1 MKLLVP
7 FAVAVAAAMVLWGS
21 AAGASPGRAVGPLAK
36 GISLSHHQIPL
47 SKAGSAKPRGLDGVP
62 AKGNY
67 AFLLKL
73 GTASTGRVYESALP
87 RGVRAARTAAKDQ
100 LATVR
105 TAQSRVIAGLPMATH
120 VLYKTH
126 AALAAVAVYTNVAN
140 LPALQRISGVA
151 HVYPIAPKKP
161 SNSYAV
167 HLVKAPE
174 VWDTYG
180 DTGDGSSIAI
190 IDTGVDYTHA
200 DFGGPGTTAAYNA
213 ALATDDQDPTYPDT
227 NKISTQSYDFAG
239 DAYNADP
246 TDPNYDPVPAP
257 DNNPLDCNSHGTH
270 TAGTAAGYGENPDGT
285 TYTGDYTTLGGMSSS
300 DYQALFRIGPGM
312 APLAKIYSYK
322 VFGCAGSTDLVGAA
336 IDQAT
341 DPNSD
346 GDTADHVDVISMSLG
361 ADFASPQDGDSVE
374 SNAASA
380 LGVSVVAAAG
390 NAGDVFDIGGS
401 PGNAQSVIGVA
412 ASVDAY
418 NQIDSLTVS
427 APLSIAG
434 DYGAE
439 RSVAYDWAND
449 PDLSGD
455 LVALSDATNKDGCDP
470 LNGTDAAAVNGKV
483 AFLEWTDND
492 TNRRCGS
499 VARSANVEAAGAIGA
514 VFADDQEAFE
524 AGITGSADIPVV
536 MVTKSAGD
544 AIRAQ
549 LGTGVTVSGTTAN
562 GFSLVLTQNDD
573 KVAGFTSRGIREAG
587 NVKPDVSGVGVSVFS
602 AGMGTGNDG
611 LNDSGTSMATPQV
624 AGLDALIRNENPGWS
639 PEEVKADIMN
649 TADQDLFT
657 GDNHTGD
664 TFAPGRVGAGRIDAK
679 AALDSQV
686 LAYVTDDPGAVSASF
701 GPLAVTGPTTL
712 TKTIKVD
719 NQSGSSETY
728 DVSYDPI
735 TEVSGVDYSVSP
747 DQVTVAAG
755 DSATVTLTL
764 TIADPT
770 ALTKTLD
777 PTMDALQGGLPRDF
791 VAEASG
797 RVLFAPEDASP
808 ILRVPVYSSPRPAS
822 SMTQASSLD
831 MPSGAIQTKALA
843 LTGTGVDQPAG
854 DEPVQ
859 SLVAGFELQD
869 VSPALPNCSNV
880 IVTGCVHASD
890 EKAAD
895 IKYVGTT
902 SDAPQ
907 LVAASDDPLVDG
919 EEYFAITTQGPWHTP
934 ASQNEYDIYID
945 SDGDGVADEIVFN
958 TRLSATSD
966 VFVSEVYDVNLG
978 EVIDAWVI
986 NDRFA
991 DTDTAVFDSDTLVMP
1006 VFIEDLPGISD
1017 THSRIHYGIVS
1028 FGSFSG
1034 DPVDFAG
1041 FDPNTGDLTLS
1052 ADVLNPGVSV
1062 TGSVDAGNSPIL
1074 YQDMPGTSLTVRR
1087 DAAAYA
1093 ADHGMGAMMVH
1104 FHNTVGN
1111 KAQIVDLD
1119 HHTLTV
1125 TKGGARSGT
1134 VTSSPA
1140 GINCGTTCTHSFTS
1154 GTLVTLTATP
1164 ASGSAFAGWS
1174 GGGCSGTG
1182 TCVVTMNAATTVT
1195 ANFGVPPVNHTLSVT
1210 AAGPGSGSVT
1220 SSPAVI
1226 NCGVASS
1233 PVCAASFP
1241 AGTSVTLTPHPASG
1255 STFAGWSGACTGS
1268 GGCTVTMSSDLTVTA
1283 TFAKKADTTRPRIT
1297 TLKVK
1302 VNHHRRTAKVTF
1314 KGTDPGHGSTGLRYR
1329 CKLDK
1334 GKFKRC
1340 RSGKVYKHLRHGKH
1354 KVQVKA
1360 IDRAGN
1366 VSKPAT
1372 KKFKV

>member
-1 MKLLVP
+1 MKWLVP
-7 FAVAVAAAMVLWGS
+7 FAVAVAAGMVLWGS
-21 AAGASPGRAVGPLAK
+21 AAGASPGGAVGPLAK
-36 GISLSHHQIPL
+36 GVALAHHQIPV
-47 SKAGSAKPRGLDGVP
+47 SKANGATPRGLVGVDGVP

-73 GTASTGRVYESALP
+73 GTTSTGRVYESTLS
-87 RGVRAARTAAKDQ
+87 RGVGTSAARTAAKSQ

-105 TAQSRVIAGLPMATH
+105 AAQSRVIAALPIATH

-126 AALAAVAVYTNVAN
+126 AVLAGVAVYTNVAN

-151 HVYPIAPKKP
+151 HVYPIAPKKT

-200 DFGGPGTTAAYNA
+200 DFGGPGTTAAYNT
-213 ALATDDQDPTYPDT
+213 ALANDTTAPTYPDT
-227 NKISTQSYDFAG
+227 NKISDESYDFAG
-239 DAYNADP
+239 DDYDGTNTPSPDP
-246 TDPNYDPVPAP
+246 
-257 DNNPLDCNSHGTH
+257 NPLDCNSHGTH
-270 TAGTAAGYGENPDGT
+270 TAGTAAGYGENPGGT

-300 DYQALFRIGPGM
+300 AYQALFKIGPGM

-322 VFGCAGSTDLVGAA
+322 VFGCTGSTNLVGAA
-336 IDQAT
+336 IDQAV

-361 ADFASPQDGDSVE
+361 ADFASPQDGDAVE

-390 NAGDVFDIGGS
+390 NAGDLFDVGGS
-401 PGNAQSVIGVA
+401 PGNAQQVIGVA

-418 NQIDSLTVS
+418 SQIDSVHVS
-427 APLSIAG
+427 APAGIAG

-455 LVALSDATNKDGCDP
+455 VVPLTQAGNLDGCDP
-470 LNGTDAAAVNGKV
+470 LNGADTAAVAGKI
-483 AFLEWTDND
+483 AFLEWTDNS

-499 VARSANVEAAGAIGA
+499 VARSANVAAAGAIGA
-514 VFADDQEAFE
+514 VFADDQESFA
-524 AGITGSADIPVV
+524 AGITGSATIPVV

-544 AIRAQ
+544 TIRAQ
-549 LGTGVTVSGTTAN
+549 LGAGVHITGTAAN
-562 GFSLVLTQNDD
+562 AFKEIIPADDD

-624 AGLDALIRNENPGWS
+624 AGLDALIRNENPDWS
-639 PEEVKADIMN
+639 PADVKADIMN

-657 GDNHTGD
+657 GDTHTGD
-664 TFAPGRVGAGRIDAK
+664 TFAPNRVGAGRIDAK
-679 AALDSQV
+679 AALDNQV
-686 LAYVTDDPGAVSASF
+686 LVSVTDDPGEVSASF
-701 GPLAVTGPTTL
+701 GPVAVTGPTTL

-719 NQSGSSETY
+719 NQSGTSETY
-728 DVSYDPI
+728 DISYDPI
-735 TEVSGVDYSVSP
+735 TSVPGVDYSVSP
-747 DQVTVAAG
+747 DQVTVASG
-755 DSATVTLTL
+755 DSESVTLTL
-764 TIADPT
+764 QIDDPSL
-770 ALTKTLD
+770 LTKTLD
-777 PTMDALQGGLPRDF
+777 PTMDQLQGGFPREF
-791 VAEASG
+791 VADASG

-808 ILRVPVYSSPRPAS
+808 ILRLPVYSSPRPAS
-822 SMTQASSLD
+822 SMTQPTSLD
-831 MPSGAIQTKALA
+831 MPTGAIQTKALA
-843 LTGTGVDQPAG
+843 LTGTGVDQGSGNEAI
-854 DEPVQ
+854 Q

-869 VSPALPNCSNV
+869 VSPALPNLP
-880 IVTGCVHASD
+880 SD

-907 LVAASDDPLVDG
+907 LDSIGVDPLADG
-919 EEYFAITTQGPWHTP
+919 EEYFAITTQGPWHTA
-934 ASQNEYDIYID
+934 ASQNEYDIYMD
-945 SDGDGVADEIVFN
+945 VDGDGVPDYILFN

-966 VFVSEVYDVNLG
+966 VFVTELFNVNTSSIDDVEL
-978 EVIDAWVI
+978 I

-991 DTDTAVFDSDTLVMP
+991 DTDTALFDSDTLVMP
-1006 VFIEDLPGISD
+1006 VDLGALSGLSAGS
-1017 THSRIHYGIVS
+1017 SRIHYGVVS
-1028 FGSFSG
+1028 FGQFSG

-1062 TGSVDAGNSPIL
+1062 AGAFDGNESPL
-1074 YQDMPGTSLTVRR
+1074 LWADMPSTSLNLRR

-1104 FHNTVGN
+1104 FQNTVGN

-1125 TKGGARSGT
+1125 TKGGAGTGT

-1140 GINCGTTCTHSFTS
+1140 GINCGSACTHSFTS

-1164 ASGSAFAGWS
+1164 AAGSAFAGWS

-1182 TCVVTMNAATTVT
+1182 TCQVTLNASTTVT
-1195 ANFGVPPVNHTLSVT
+1195 ANFALTHTLTVST
-1210 AAGPGSGSVT
+1210 AGSGSGTVT
-1220 SSPAVI
+1220 SSPSGI
-1226 NCGVASS
+1226 NCGTACS
-1233 PVCAASFP
+1233 AAYA
-1241 AGTSVTLTPHPASG
+1241 AGTSVTLTATPASN
-1255 STFAGWSGACTGS
+1255 SKFAGWSGACSGTGT
-1268 GGCTVTMSSDLTVTA
+1268 CTVTMSSDMSVTA
-1283 TFAKKADTTRPRIT
+1283 TFAKKSNPKDTTPPHVQG
-1297 TLKVK
+1297 LKVK
-1302 VNHHRRTAKVTF
+1302 VNHHKRTAKVTF
-1314 KGTDPGHGSTGLRYR
+1314 KGTDPGHGSAGLHFK

-1334 GKFKRC
+1334 GKFKSC
-1340 RSGKVYKHLRHGKH
+1340 RSPKLYKHLHKGKH
-1354 KVQVKA
+1354 KVQVKVT
-1360 IDRAGN
+1360 DRSGN
-1366 VSKPAT
+1366 VSKTAT

>member
-1 MKLLVP
+1 MKWLVP

-21 AAGASPGRAVGPLAK
+21 AAGASPGGAVGPLAK

-47 SKAGSAKPRGLDGVP
+47 SKAGSAKPRGLERVP

-73 GTASTGRVYESALP
+73 GTASTGRVYESTLS
-87 RGVRAARTAAKDQ
+87 RGVSAARMAAKSQ

-105 TAQSRVIAGLPMATH
+105 AAQSRVIGALPMATH

-151 HVYPIAPKKP
+151 HVYPIAPKTP
-161 SNSYAV
+161 SNSYAA

-227 NKISTQSYDFAG
+227 DKVSTESYDFVG
-239 DAYNADP
+239 DDYNADP
-246 TDPNYDPVPAP
+246 TDPAYNPDPAP

-270 TAGTAAGYGENPDGT
+270 TAGTAAGYGENPNGT

-300 DYQALFRIGPGM
+300 AYQALFRIGPGM

-322 VFGCAGSTDLVGAA
+322 VFGCAGSTNVTGAA

-361 ADFASPQDGDSVE
+361 ADFASPQDGDAVE

-390 NAGDVFDIGGS
+390 NAGDLFDVVGS

-412 ASVDAY
+412 ATVDAY
-418 NQIDSLTVS
+418 SQIDSVHVS
-427 APLSIAG
+427 APVGIAG

-449 PDLSGD
+449 PDLAGT
-455 LVALSDATNKDGCDP
+455 LVPLTQTGNEDGCAP

-483 AFLEWTDND
+483 AFLEWDDND
-492 TNRRCGS
+492 ATRQCGS

-514 VFADDQEAFE
+514 VFADNEEAFA

-544 AIRAQ
+544 TIRAQ
-549 LGTGVTVSGTTAN
+549 LGNGVTVNGTAAN
-562 GFSLVLTQNDD
+562 AFKEIIPADDD
-573 KVAGFTSRGIREAG
+573 KVAGFTSRGIRDAG

-602 AGMGTGNDG
+602 AGMGTGTDG

-624 AGLDALIRNENPGWS
+624 AGLAALIRNENPGWS
-639 PEEVKADIMN
+639 PEDVKADIMN

-657 GDNHTGD
+657 GDNHGGD
-664 TFAPGRVGAGRIDAK
+664 RFAPNRVGAGRIDAK
-679 AALDSQV
+679 AALDNQV
-686 LAYVTDDPGAVSASF
+686 LAHVTDDPGAVSASF
-701 GPLAVTGPTTL
+701 GPVAATGPTTL
-712 TKTIKVD
+712 TKTISVD
-719 NQSGSSETY
+719 NESGASETY

-735 TEVSGVDYSVSP
+735 TEVPGVDYSVSP
-747 DQVTVAAG
+747 AQVTVAAG
-755 DSATVTLTL
+755 GSETVTLTL
-764 TIADPT
+764 HIADPT
-770 ALTKTLD
+770 ALTKPLD
-777 PTMDALQGGLPRDF
+777 PTMDRVQTFPREY
-791 VAEASG
+791 VADASG
-797 RVLFAPEDASP
+797 RVLFEPQDATP
-808 ILRVPVYSSPRPAS
+808 TLRVPVYSAPRPAS
-822 SMTQASSLD
+822 TMTQPASLD
-831 MPSGAIQTKALA
+831 MPTGATQTKALA
-843 LTGTGVDQPAG
+843 LSGTGVDQGSG
-854 DEPVQ
+854 DEAIQ
-859 SLVAGFELQD
+859 SLVAGFELQG
-869 VSPALPNCSNV
+869 VSPAL
-880 IVTGCVHASD
+880 TGIPSD

-895 IKYVGTT
+895 LKYVGTT

-907 LVAASDDPLVDG
+907 LDSIGDDPLADG
-919 EEYFAITTQGPWHTP
+919 EAYFAITAQGPWHTA
-934 ASQNEYDIYID
+934 ASQNEYDIYMD
-945 SDGDGVADEIVFN
+945 TDGDGNPDYVVFN
-958 TRLSATSD
+958 TRLSDTSD
-966 VFVSEVYDVNLG
+966 VMVDALYNLNTDEIDDVEL
-978 EVIDAWVI
+978 I
-986 NDRFA
+986 NDRFG
-991 DTDTAVFDSDTLVMP
+991 DVDTALFDSDTLVMP
-1006 VFIEDLPGISD
+1006 VWLGALSGLSAG
-1017 THSRIHYGIVS
+1017 HSRITYGIAT
-1028 FGSFSG
+1028 FGQFSG
-1034 DPVDFAG
+1034 DPVDLIG
-1041 FDPNTGDLTLS
+1041 FGNVDFFDGSLS
-1052 ADVLNPGVSV
+1052 TDVLNPGVAV
-1062 TGSVDAGNSPIL
+1062 FGAFDGNESPL
-1074 YQDMPGTSLTVRR
+1074 LWADMPGTSLNVRR

-1119 HHTLTV
+1119 QHALTV
-1125 TKGGARSGT
+1125 TKSGTGTGT

-1140 GINCGTTCTHSFTS
+1140 GINCGSTCSASFDS
-1154 GTLVTLTATP
+1154 GTSVTLTAT
-1164 ASGSAFAGWS
+1164 AAAGSRFAGWS

-1182 TCVVTMNAATTVT
+1182 TCQVTMNEATSVT
-1195 ANFGVPPVNHTLSVT
+1195 ATFTLQHTLSVT
-1210 AAGPGSGSVT
+1210 KGGTGTGSVT
-1220 SSPAVI
+1220 SSPAGI
-1226 NCGVASS
+1226 NCGST
-1233 PVCAASFP
+1233 CAASFDSG
-1241 AGTSVTLTPHPASG
+1241 ASVTLTATAAAG
-1255 STFAGWSGACTGS
+1255 SDFTGWSGGGCSGTGT
-1268 GGCTVTMSSDLTVTA
+1268 CTVTLNADTTVTA
-1283 TFAKKADTTRPRIT
+1283 TFTATDNTPPKVRG
-1297 TLKVK
+1297 LKVK
-1302 VNHHRRTAKVTF
+1302 VNHHKHRAKVTF
-1314 KGTDPGHGSTGLRYR
+1314 KGTDAGHSSKGLHFK

-1334 GKFKRC
+1334 KKFKSC
-1340 RSGKVYKHLRHGKH
+1340 RSPKLYKHLRHGKH
-1354 KVQVKA
+1354 TVQVKA
-1360 IDRAGN
+1360 IDKADN
-1366 VSKPAT
+1366 VSKPA
-1372 KKFKV
+1372 KRRFKV